1 MKNLNKLK
9 VVLFL
14 AISVIFASCNDDENS
29 SDIPDTGSYISA
41 KIDGVQ
47 FTVTNTNGAILGTK
61 SGTGVNTEI
70 SILGEK
76 TDSNNITISLSG
88 ISAPGTYAVNPETSS
103 LLDFFDYNSEQSYD
117 TSFCDS
123 GSGTI
128 TVTSLTSTQI
138 EGTFSFV
145 GKYIGNCT
153 GTGKNITEG
162 RFRVIFVA
170 L

>member
-1 MKNLNKLK
+1 MKNLDKLK

-14 AISVIFASCNDDENS
+14 AISLIFASCNNDENN
-29 SDIPDTGSYISA
+29 SDIPVSGSYISA

-47 FTVTNTNGAILGTK
+47 YTVTNDNGAILGTK
-61 SGTGVNTEI
+61 SGTGVNTDI
-70 SILGEK
+70 SILGDK
-76 TDSNNITISLSG
+76 TDSHTITISLSG
-88 ISAPGTYAVNPETSS
+88 ISAPGTYAINPDTNS
-103 LLDFFDYNSEQSYD
+103 LLDFFDYNSEQAYD
-117 TSFCDS
+117 TNYCDS
-123 GSGTI
+123 ASGTI

-145 GKYIGNCT
+145 GKNIGNCT
-153 GTGKNITEG
+153 SPSKNVTEG